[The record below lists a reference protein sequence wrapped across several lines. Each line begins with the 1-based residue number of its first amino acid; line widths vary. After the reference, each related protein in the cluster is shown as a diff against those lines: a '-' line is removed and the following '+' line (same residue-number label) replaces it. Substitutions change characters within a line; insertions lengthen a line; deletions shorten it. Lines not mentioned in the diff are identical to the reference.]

1 MEKSKIMFTVLT
13 PVMDRLNKKI
23 EGLMLRRDSYLN
35 SVLDSEIDCLDKEIT
50 NSNSELARDYLLSQL
65 KVMPTKSISIAL
77 DKKLIERI
85 DTVCKK
91 INIARD
97 CWINRVLFFL
107 AAEGQQ
113 LKVIGIDA
121 PPHEALSINPLDAA
135 SDLIF
140 NPFHDCRIWM
150 DAHYGKKFYEWELP
164 KQLVGME
171 CYIDDQNVPSSPE
184 YVDLLEALGA
194 TKVVEGA

>member
-1 MEKSKIMFTVLT
+1 MEKAKIMITVIT

-35 SVLDSEIDCLDKEIT
+35 SVLYFEIDLLEEEIV
-50 NSNSELARDYLLSQL
+50 NSNSEQARDYLLSQL
-65 KVMPTKSISIAL
+65 KAMQTKSISITL

-91 INIARD
+91 INVARD

-107 AAEGQQ
+107 AAEGPQ

-121 PPHEALSINPLDAA
+121 PPHESLSTNPLDAA
-135 SDLIF
+135 SELIF

-150 DAHYGKKFYEWELP
+150 DAQYGKKFYEWELP

-184 YVDLLEALGA
+184 YVDLLEALGVA
-194 TKVVEGA
+194 PIAGGA

>member
-1 MEKSKIMFTVLT
+1 MEKSKIMITVLT

-35 SVLDSEIDCLDKEIT
+35 SVLDSEIDCLEKEIT
-50 NSNSELARDYLLSQL
+50 NTNSEPARDYLLSQL
-65 KVMPTKSISIAL
+65 KMMPTKSISIAL

-91 INIARD
+91 INVARD

-107 AAEGQQ
+107 AAEAPQ
-113 LKVIGIDA
+113 LTVIGIDA
-121 PPHEALSINPLDAA
+121 HRHEELSINPLDAA

-140 NPFHDCRIWM
+140 DPFHDCRRWM
-150 DAHYGKKFYEWELP
+150 RERYGKTFYEWELP

-171 CYIDDQNVPSSPE
+171 CYINDQNVPTSPE

-194 TKVVEGA
+194 TQITEGT